1 MKASLSTELRTHIP
15 VSRALGVRVRE
26 ASARRVVLDA
36 PLAPNRN
43 RSGTAFAGSLNAVAT
58 LAGWAW
64 LTLAVRGLEPEP
76 QVVLQDSAITYH
88 RPAASAFRAVCVAP
102 APDELERFLATLG
115 RRGRAR
121 LRLTVTIVTRAG
133 TVASFTG
140 RYVATR

>member
-1 MKASLSTELRTHIP
+1 MKAALSTVLRTHFP

-26 ASARRVVLDA
+26 ATARRVVLDA

-58 LAGWAW
+58 LAGWGW
-64 LTLAVRGLEPEP
+64 VTLALGGEEGGAE
-76 QVVLQDSAITYH
+76 VVLQDSAITYH
-88 RPAASAFRAVCVAP
+88 RPAESAFRAVCVAP
-102 APDELERFLATLG
+102 GADELDRFLATLG

-121 LRLTVTIVTRAG
+121 LRLTVTLVTRAG

>member
-1 MKASLSTELRTHIP
+1 MKAALAAVLRTHFP

-26 ASARRVVLDA
+26 ATARRVVLDA

-64 LTLAVRGLEPEP
+64 VTLALGGEEGGAE
-76 QVVLQDSAITYH
+76 VVLQDSAITYH
-88 RPAASAFRAVCVAP
+88 RPAGSAFRAVCVAP
-102 APDELERFLATLG
+102 GAEEVERFMGTLR

-121 LRLTVTIVTRAG
+121 VRVTVTLVTRVG
-133 TVASFTG
+133 VVATFTG
-140 RYVATR
+140 RYVASR